1 MRGIEKANRLK
12 LYFVLFFALFV
23 TAIFA
28 VVVFTSL
35 QQVNRVTD
43 ILCDTLGIPIAKR
56 AAALVDGDAFERFC
70 QTLDESD
77 PFYEATRLKLLALKR
92 ETQCKYLYTMDRN
105 APGSSMH
112 RFIIDGSDEPGGP
125 DFSPLG
131 TKEDVSGYEV
141 AYFRA
146 WETLTPQYG
155 GNSDTGTWDGIISSF
170 APILNS
176 RGEMVGIAGCDFD
189 ASAMYDQMYGLVER
203 QIMLAL
209 TFTAAGGVIFVFL
222 FKSLAGQNQEILNSK
237 MKAEL
242 AAQSNTLLL
251 DEANKQNQALLE
263 LKKRADAASE
273 AKSSF
278 LANTSHEIRTPMNAV
293 IGMSELALRET
304 NVPKKDEYVR
314 EIKHAGQ
321 NLLSIINDILDF
333 SKIESGKLDITD
345 REYSLSSMLGD
356 CVSIIR
362 TRLGEKDLRFV
373 TKFDPALPD
382 KVLGDEARVRQ
393 VALNL
398 LGNAVK
404 YTHEGTIAF
413 NVRGEYLAESRIN
426 LIIEVSDTGI
436 GIKPEDISG
445 LFEEFTR
452 FDIAKNRNVEGT
464 GLGLVISRNLC
475 RLMGGDITAES
486 KYGEGS
492 VFTAVIP
499 QTVTDAS
506 PFTISEQ
513 KQNDASFSFRFVT
526 KDVRILVVDDLP
538 TNLTV
543 VTGLLAPY
551 QMEMDTVL
559 SGEEALKLVKT
570 RRYDLVFMDHMM
582 PGMDGVETAAAIR
595 EWERKR
601 ERTDEREPVPII
613 ALTANAVSGMR
624 EMFIE
629 NNFNDFLSKPIEVSK
644 LHETIAK
651 WIPKEKQIKVDGKR
665 EPKRETGP
673 EASPR
678 GFTIPGVDIERGV
691 VLCGGTMAGYRQTL
705 STFRKDAAERLP
717 MLRRRPEP
725 ETMSGFVTHVHAL
738 KSALGSIGA
747 DGLSAEAARL
757 EAACKAGELA
767 FIEEAL
773 PDFSGRLAEL
783 AKGIGATLAVTAAEE
798 ARSARKPGVSP
809 QGSGHYQLLRELA
822 EALEREDVRAIDKL
836 QEELN
841 LKMLDVKTKESLEQ
855 ISDCVLAAEFDRA
868 LEIAKNILSASA

>member
-1 MRGIEKANRLK
+1 MRGVEKANRLK

-28 VVVFTSL
+28 VVVFTSF
-35 QQVNRVTD
+35 QQVNKVTD

-56 AAALVDGDAFERFC
+56 AAALVDGDAFERLR
-70 QTLDESD
+70 QTMDEND
-77 PFYEATRLKLLALKR
+77 PFYEAARLKLLALKD
-92 ETQCKYLYTMDRN
+92 ETQCKYLYTMGRDD
-105 APGSSMH
+105 PSSSIH

-131 TKEDVSGYEV
+131 AEEDVSGYEDS
-141 AYFRA
+141 YFRT
-146 WETLTPQYG
+146 WETKTPQYG

-176 RGEMVGIAGCDFD
+176 RGEMVGVAGCDFD
-189 ASAMYDQMYGLVER
+189 ASAMYAQMYGLAAR
-203 QIMLAL
+203 QIILAL
-209 TFTAAGGVIFVFL
+209 AFIAVGGVVFVFL
-222 FKSLAGQNQEILNSK
+222 FKSLTRQNREILNSK

-278 LANTSHEIRTPMNAV
+278 LANTSHEIRTPMNAI
-293 IGMSELALRET
+293 IGMSELALREA
-304 NVPKKDEYVR
+304 NAPQKDKYVR
-314 EIKHAGQ
+314 EIKHAGL

-345 REYSLSSMLGD
+345 REYSLSSLLGD
-356 CVSIIR
+356 CVFIIR

-373 TKFDPALPD
+373 TEFDPSLPN

-404 YTHEGTIAF
+404 YTPAGTVTF
-413 NVRGEYLAESRIN
+413 SVRGESLSEDRIN
-426 LIIEVSDTGI
+426 LVIEVADTGI

-513 KQNDASFSFRFVT
+513 KQNDSSFSFRFVT
-526 KDVRILVVDDLP
+526 QDAKILVVDDLP

-559 SGEEALKLVKT
+559 SGEEAVGLVKAN
-570 RRYDLVFMDHMM
+570 RYDLLLMDHMM
-582 PGMDGVETAAAIR
+582 PGMDGVEAVSAIR
-595 EWERKR
+595 KWEREHGQASGR
-601 ERTDEREPVPII
+601 HPIPI
-613 ALTANAVSGMR
+613 VALTANAVSGMR
-624 EMFIE
+624 EMFLAQG
-629 NNFNDFLSKPIEVSK
+629 FNDFLAKPIDVSK
-644 LHETIAK
+644 LDEIIGK
-651 WIPKEKQIKVDGKR
+651 WLPKEKQIRANDMRKPEKEA
-665 EPKRETGP
+665 EPVSQPQEP
-673 EASPR
+673 V
-678 GFTIPGVDIERGV
+678 IQGVDVKRGV
-691 VLCGGTMAGYRQTL
+691 AMTGGTVRGYKQVL
-705 STFRKDAAERLP
+705 STFRRDAAGRLSLLETPPDEAGLP
-717 MLRRRPEP
+717 MFI
-725 ETMSGFVTHVHAL
+725 TQVHAL
-738 KSALGSIGA
+738 KSALASIGA
-747 DGLSAEAARL
+747 AEISAEAARL
-757 EAACKAGELA
+757 EAAGRSGDMA
-767 FIEEAL
+767 FIEDAL
-773 PDFSGRLAEL
+773 PVFTGHLAEL
-783 AKGIGATLAVTAAEE
+783 AEGIGAALEAEAE
-798 ARSARKPGVSP
+798 DKTGGALKQSASP
-809 QGSGHYQLLRELA
+809 QDGAHHPLLLKLA
-822 EALEREDVRAIDKL
+822 EALKAENARAIDSL
-836 QEELN
+836 LGELN
-841 LKMLDVKTKESLEQ
+841 RIPLDARARESLEQ
-855 ISDCVLAAEFDRA
+855 ISDHVLTAEFDAA
-868 LEIAKNILSASA
+868 LEIIAGMTDT